1 MTQTTHTGLPLSVV
15 APCYNEEAVL
25 PQFVG
30 RMVEACR
37 GCGVSFEIVL
47 VNDGSRD
54 TTWNQFLSLAK
65 QFPEVVCVNLAR
77 NHGQQLALTAGLHVC
92 RGDRI
97 LIIDADLQD
106 QPELLADMMRI
117 MDGGADVV
125 YGQRR
130 NRKGETLAKR
140 FSSAMFY
147 RLMERLTDVPI
158 PRDTGDFRLMSRRVL
173 DVLLTMPERHRFVR
187 GMVSWVG
194 FQQVPLAYDRDARFA
209 GVTNYRFWKL
219 LRLTF
224 DAITSFT
231 IKPLTWASKI
241 GFVSSVISL
250 GLLVYTLTSWALG
263 HSVTG
268 WTSLMA
274 VLALLGSVQLFFIG
288 VLGEYVGRMYDQTK
302 GRPLFIIESIHRS
315 AEPASGVQFHDTEL
329 KSGVFRPQMPQP
341 VVHIHTR
348 PVEVGSVRSDL
359 TESPSVSRERM

>member
-1 MTQTTHTGLPLSVV
+1 MIPSSQPSLPLSVV

-25 PQFVG
+25 PKFVP
-30 RMVEACR
+30 RMVSACR
-37 GCGVSFEIVL
+37 SCGVAFEIVL

-54 TTWNQFLSLAK
+54 STWAQFVSLA
-65 QFPEVVCVNLAR
+65 QEHPEVVCVNLAR

-92 RGDRI
+92 RGERI

-106 QPELLADMMRI
+106 QPELLTDMMRM
-117 MDGGADVV
+117 MDQGADVV
-125 YGQRR
+125 YAQRR
-130 NRKGETLAKR
+130 NRAGETLAKR

-231 IKPLTWASKI
+231 IKPLTWASKV
-241 GFVSSVISL
+241 GFVSSLLSL

-263 HSVTG
+263 RDVTG
-268 WTSLMA
+268 WTSMLA

-288 VLGEYVGRMYDQTK
+288 ILGEYVGRMYDQTK

-315 AEPASGVQFHDTEL
+315 APAAPGMEL
-329 KSGVFRPQMPQP
+329 RDERVKQHAAGPSLPQP
-341 VVHIHTR
+341 VIHVHTR
-348 PVEVGSVRSDL
+348 GVEIGAIPDGGAHG
-359 TESPSVSRERM
+359 PP

>member
-1 MTQTTHTGLPLSVV
+1 MTQSPHPALPLSVV

-25 PQFVG
+25 PQFVV

-37 GCGVSFEIVL
+37 ACKGAFEIVL

-54 TTWNQFLSLAK
+54 STWSQFLALAK

-106 QPELLADMMRI
+106 QPELLSDMMRV

-147 RLMERLTDVPI
+147 RMMERLTDVPI

-194 FQQVPLAYDRDARFA
+194 FHQVPLAYDRDARFA

-231 IKPLTWASKI
+231 IKPLTWATKV
-241 GFVSSVISL
+241 GFVCSVISL
-250 GLLVYTLTSWALG
+250 GLLVCTLTSWAIG
-263 HSVTG
+263 YTVTG
-268 WTSLMA
+268 WTSMMA

-302 GRPLFIIESIHRS
+302 NRPLFIIESIHRGGE
-315 AEPASGVQFHDTEL
+315 ATPTAQLHDARVKNGEWHEP
-329 KSGVFRPQMPQP
+329 R
-341 VVHIHTR
+341 
-348 PVEVGSVRSDL
+348 
-359 TESPSVSRERM
+359 

>member
-1 MTQTTHTGLPLSVV
+1 MTTSPNPGLPLSVV

-37 GCGVSFEIVL
+37 ACNVAFEIVL

-54 TTWNQFLSLAK
+54 STWKQFMALAAR
-65 QFPEVVCVNLAR
+65 FPEVVCVNLAR

-92 RGDRI
+92 RGERI

-106 QPELLADMMRI
+106 QPELLSDMMRV
-117 MDGGADVV
+117 MDSGADVV

-158 PRDTGDFRLMSRRVL
+158 PRDTGDFRLMSRRAL

-194 FQQVPLAYDRDARFA
+194 FQQVPLPYDRDARFA

-224 DAITSFT
+224 DAITSFS
-231 IKPLTWASKI
+231 IKPLTWASKL
-241 GFVSSVISL
+241 GFVSSVLSL
-250 GLLVYTLTSWALG
+250 GLLAYTLVSWAIG

-268 WTSLMA
+268 WTSMMA
-274 VLALLGSVQLFFIG
+274 LLALLGSVQLFFIG

-315 AEPASGVQFHDTEL
+315 AEATAGLPPHDLTVKNGVARPAL
-329 KSGVFRPQMPQP
+329 PQP
-341 VVHIHTR
+341 SIHVHTR
-348 PVEVGSVRSDL
+348 PVEIGTVRTDL
-359 TESPSVSRERM
+359 TDASSVGGERV